1 MLLLLQANASSVERA
16 IALSALL
23 HRVDE
28 IGENFLLI
36 HRNLLEMLAHNLS
49 ELGLIEARPR
59 AHFEELL
66 VATKRLH
73 LQRVELDFDGTLVVG
88 FTFIAARSRAFRS
101 RRLDLELVSVTD
113 ELRAG
118 LKTFFFY
125 VEEKKNII
133 FIFCNRL

>member
-23 HRVDE
+23 HRIDE

-118 LKTFFFY
+118 LKTFFFD
-125 VEEKKNII
+125 VEKKNII

>member
-1 MLLLLQANASSVERA
+1 MLLQADASSVERA

-23 HRVDE
+23 HRIDE

-49 ELGLIEARPR
+49 ELGLIEARSR

-66 VATKRLH
+66 IATKRLH
-73 LQRVELDFDGTLVVG
+73 LQRVEFDFDGTLVVG